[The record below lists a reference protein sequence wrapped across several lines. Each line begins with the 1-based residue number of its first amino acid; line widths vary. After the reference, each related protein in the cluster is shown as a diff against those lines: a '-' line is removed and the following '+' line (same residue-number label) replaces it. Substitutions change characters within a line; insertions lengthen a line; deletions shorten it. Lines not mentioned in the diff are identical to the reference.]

1 MVLPAAAEGEH
12 RNPGVGGVELQDNLA
27 DGVEVV
33 RHIQS
38 VGVGLLHIQAV
49 AVGVGLLHNLGW
61 DHPQDSPVAEVVELP
76 HILDLQGLLDAQGVG
91 LLDSPEVGL
100 QGSPVV
106 GVVLHL
112 QGTAEQELLAEEPPP
127 RDMQLQGSQTSVN
140 LRLSAKDAALLNIFS
155 SLSPSTRAAHF

>member
-38 VGVGLLHIQAV
+38 VGVGLLHIQAA
-49 AVGVGLLHNLGW
+49 AVGVGLLHNRGW

-76 HILDLQGLLDAQGVG
+76 HILDLQGLLGARGVG

-106 GVVLHL
+106 GVVLHF
-112 QGTAEQELLAEEPPP
+112 QGTAEQELLAEEPLPQ
-127 RDMQLQGSQTSVN
+127 DMQLQGSQTSVK
-140 LRLSAKDAALLNIFS
+140 LRVFLQKELPCSVFYS
-155 SLSPSTRAAHF
+155 SLSFDP

>member
-38 VGVGLLHIQAV
+38 VGVGLLH
-49 AVGVGLLHNLGW
+49 NRGW

-76 HILDLQGLLDAQGVG
+76 HILDLQGLLGARGVG

-106 GVVLHL
+106 GVVLHF
-112 QGTAEQELLAEEPPP
+112 QGTAEQELLAEEPLP
-127 RDMQLQGSQTSVN
+127 RDTQLQGSQTSVN
-140 LRLSAKDAALLNIFS
+140 LRLSAKGAALLS
-155 SLSPSTRAAHF
+155 VLLKSLLRPVRLTFDR